1 MIDAYLDPAGTPPDR
16 PGLAAMDAAT
26 RGLHEG
32 IDAAIRRAGVPY
44 LHPDGATIQL
54 DLLGSG
60 PMVRWQERK
69 QELMF
74 LGSACWSDMPQIY
87 GRYGTTPARR
97 LLARVR
103 DLERAQAAVLTDT
116 GMQACALLFDA
127 VLEPGDH
134 VACARG
140 VYNKSKAYLSRLTT
154 LLGGEL
160 TLVDDLSRAGLA
172 AALRPATRLLFL
184 ETYTN
189 PLMRA
194 VDPQALARAV
204 GEARAAG
211 AARLVVALDT
221 TIATP
226 WGLAEPGL
234 RWEGVDVVAVSG
246 TKALAGQD
254 RDMWGY
260 LASDD
265 VRLLN
270 GVMDLQAM
278 RGGIV
283 DWRRAAAIL
292 DGLDRAEPRFRRRCA
307 TAREV
312 TRFLAGHPLVEAVFH
327 PSAPGHPDAAVI
339 ERHYT
344 APGSIVS
351 FRLRGADEAQTRH
364 FCDVLATCGVL
375 RYALSF
381 DGLATKLNHH
391 RSVSEYFTAAEEV
404 RRIGVDR
411 LVRLGIGVEHPGD
424 LIACLNWALWH
435 RQDVAAA
442 QVEAWQAERAGALG
456 IAAGDRP
463 ATLD

>member
-1 MIDAYLDPAGTPPDR
+1 MIGAYLDPAGTPPDR
-16 PGLAAMDAAT
+16 PGLAAMDPAT
-26 RGLHEG
+26 RGLHQG

-97 LLARVR
+97 LLAWVR

-194 VDPQALARAV
+194 VDPQALARAA

-211 AARLVVALDT
+211 ASRLVVALDT

-234 RWEGVDVVAVSG
+234 RWEGVDVVVVSG

-307 TAREV
+307 TARAV
-312 TRFLAGHPLVEAVFH
+312 SAFLAGHPLVEAVFH

-351 FRLRGADEAQTRH
+351 FRLRDADEAQTRH

-442 QVEAWQAERAGALG
+442 EVVAWQAERAGALG
-456 IAAGDRP
+456 IGGR
-463 ATLD
+463 

>member
-1 MIDAYLDPAGTPPDR
+1 MIGAYLDPAGTPPDR
-16 PGLAAMDAAT
+16 PALASMDAVT

-32 IDAAIRRAGVPY
+32 IDAAMRRTGVPY
-44 LHPDGATIQL
+44 LHPDGETIQL

-74 LGSACWSDMPQIY
+74 LGSSCWSDMPQIY
-87 GRYGTTPARR
+87 GRYGTTPSRR
-97 LLARVR
+97 LLAWVR
-103 DLERAQAAVLTDT
+103 ELEGAEAAVLTDT

-127 VLEPGDH
+127 LLEPGDH

-160 TLVDDLSRAGLA
+160 TLVDDLSYAGLA
-172 AALRPATRLLFL
+172 AALRPDTRLLFV

-194 VDPQALARAV
+194 VDPEALARAV
-204 GEARAAG
+204 GSARAAG
-211 AARLVVALDT
+211 GARLVVALDS
-221 TIATP
+221 TIASP
-226 WGLAEPGL
+226 WGLAEPAL
-234 RWEGVDVVAVSG
+234 SWDGVDVVVVSG

-260 LASDD
+260 LVSDD

-278 RGGIV
+278 RGGIA
-283 DWRRAAAIL
+283 DWRRATAIL
-292 DGLDRAEPRFRRRCA
+292 TGLDQAEPRFRRRCA
-307 TAREV
+307 TARAV
-312 TRFLAGHPLVEAVFH
+312 TAFLAAHPLVEAVFH
-327 PSAPGHPDAAVI
+327 PTAPGHPDAAVI
-339 ERHYT
+339 ARHYT
-344 APGSIVS
+344 EPGSIVS
-351 FRLRGADEAQTRH
+351 FRLRDADEAQTRH
-364 FCDVLATCGVL
+364 FCDVLAMCGVL

-391 RSVSEYFTAAEEV
+391 RSVSEYFTAEEEV

-411 LVRLGIGVEHPGD
+411 LVRMGIGVEHPDD
-424 LIACLNWALWH
+424 LIACLNWTLWH
-435 RQDVAAA
+435 RHEITSAEIA
-442 QVEAWQAERAGALG
+442 AWQAERAGALG
-456 IAAGDRP
+456 LGDS
-463 ATLD
+463 

>member
-1 MIDAYLDPAGTPPDR
+1 
-16 PGLAAMDAAT
+16 MDAAT

-32 IDAAIRRAGVPY
+32 IDAAMRRTGVPY
-44 LHPDGATIQL
+44 LHPDGETIQL

-74 LGSACWSDMPQIY
+74 LGSACWSEQPQIY
-87 GRYGTTPARR
+87 GRYGTTVSRR
-97 LLARVR
+97 LLAWVR
-103 DLERAQAAVLTDT
+103 ELEGAEAAVLTDT

-160 TLVDDLSRAGLA
+160 TLVDDLSHAGLA
-172 AALRPATRLLFL
+172 AALRPETRLLFV

-194 VDPQALARAV
+194 VDPEALARAV
-204 GEARAAG
+204 GEVRAAG
-211 AARLVVALDT
+211 GARLVVALDS
-221 TIATP
+221 TIASP
-226 WGLAEPGL
+226 WGLAEPAL
-234 RWEGVDVVAVSG
+234 RWEGVDVAVVSG

-278 RGGIV
+278 RGGIA
-283 DWRRAAAIL
+283 DWRRATAIL
-292 DGLDRAEPRFRRRCA
+292 DGLDQAEPRFRRRCA
-307 TAREV
+307 TARAV
-312 TRFLAGHPLVEAVFH
+312 TAFLAAHPLVEAVFH
-327 PSAPGHPDAAVI
+327 P
-339 ERHYT
+339 
-344 APGSIVS
+344 
-351 FRLRGADEAQTRH
+351 TR
-364 FCDVLATCGVL
+364 ARPSG
-375 RYALSF
+375 
-381 DGLATKLNHH
+381 
-391 RSVSEYFTAAEEV
+391 
-404 RRIGVDR
+404 RR
-411 LVRLGIGVEHPGD
+411 
-424 LIACLNWALWH
+424 
-435 RQDVAAA
+435 
-442 QVEAWQAERAGALG
+442 
-456 IAAGDRP
+456 GDRP
-463 ATLD
+463 ALHRAGLDRELPAARRRRGRDPPFLRRAGDVRGAALRAELRRAGHQAQPPSLRVGVLHRRGGSPAHRRGPAGPAGDRRRASGRPDRLPELGALAP

>member
-1 MIDAYLDPAGTPPDR
+1 MIGAYLDPAGAPPDR
-16 PGLAAMDAAT
+16 PALAAMDAAT
-26 RGLHEG
+26 RGLHHG

-44 LHPDGATIQL
+44 LHPGGATIQL
-54 DLLGSG
+54 DLFGSE
-60 PMVRWQERK
+60 PMARWQERK

-74 LGSACWSDMPQIY
+74 LASACWSDMPQIY

-103 DLERAQAAVLTDT
+103 NLERAQAAVLTDT

-127 VLEPGDH
+127 VLERGDH

-140 VYNKSKAYLSRLTT
+140 VYNKSKAYLSRLTD

-160 TLVDDLSRAGLA
+160 TLIDDLSRAGLA
-172 AALRPATRLLFL
+172 AALRPDTRLLFL

-194 VDPQALARAV
+194 VDPQALARAA
-204 GEARAAG
+204 GDARAAG
-211 AARLVVALDT
+211 AARLVVALDS

-226 WGLAEPGL
+226 WGLAEPAL
-234 RWEGVDVVAVSG
+234 QWEGVDVVAVSG

-307 TAREV
+307 TARAV
-312 TRFLAGHPLVEAVFH
+312 TAFLAAHPLVEAVFH
-327 PSAPGHPDAAVI
+327 PAAPGHPDAAVI

-391 RSVSEYFTAAEEV
+391 RSVSEYFTAEEEV

-411 LVRLGIGVEHPGD
+411 LVRLGIGVEHPDD
-424 LIACLNWALWH
+424 LIACLNWALW
-435 RQDVAAA
+435 RRRDVSAAE
-442 QVEAWQAERAGALG
+442 VEAWQAERAAALG
-456 IAAGDRP
+456 VDGP
-463 ATLD
+463 